1 MRTHAQSCTRAFE
14 WPADPSGTPYPAV
27 QPGEREPVSRGRAAV
42 VLFAVLRDS
51 PGGTS
56 CLCLPASNGF
66 SRYIGR
72 DLSTQVVM
80 AEIASNALKEYFP
93 LSLADFNCGVTL
105 GTGSFGRVKFSTHK
119 VVP

>member
-1 MRTHAQSCTRAFE
+1 
-14 WPADPSGTPYPAV
+14 
-27 QPGEREPVSRGRAAV
+27 
-42 VLFAVLRDS
+42 
-51 PGGTS
+51 
-56 CLCLPASNGF
+56 
-66 SRYIGR
+66 
-72 DLSTQVVM
+72 M